1 MSITKRDLAILSAHT
16 GVLIGDIIEYKRY
29 LDEILSEGSLDGVE
43 ELDDIDKVIKVKS
56 KKDFLE
62 VEGKLNYLSI
72 IRTDYSQDISL
83 LESAN
88 EEIDYVLNSNKSD
101 EVKIQYLKNA
111 SRFINKVIGNLSEEG

>member
-1 MSITKRDLAILSAHT
+1 MTITKRDLAILSAHT
-16 GVLIGDIIEYKRY
+16 GVRIGDIIEYKRY

-62 VEGKLNYLSI
+62 VEGKLIYLSI
-72 IRTDYSQDISL
+72 IGTDYSQDISL

-88 EEIDYVLNSNKSD
+88 EEIGYVLSSNKSD
-101 EVKIQYLKNA
+101 EIKAQYLSNA
-111 SRFINKVIGNLSEEG
+111 SRFINTVINNLSEEG

>member
-1 MSITKRDLAILSAHT
+1 MTITKRDLAVLSAHT

-29 LDEILSEGSLDGVE
+29 LDEILDDGSLDGVE
-43 ELDDIDKVIKVKS
+43 ELVDIDKVIKVKS
-56 KKDFLE
+56 KKDFLK

-83 LESAN
+83 LESAD

-111 SRFINKVIGNLSEEG
+111 SRYINMVIKNLYKEG

>member
-16 GVLIGDIIEYKRY
+16 GVLIGDIIEYKKY
-29 LDEILSEGSLDGVE
+29 LDEILNDGSLDGAE
-43 ELDDIDKVIKVKS
+43 ELDDIDKVIKVNS

-62 VEGKLNYLSI
+62 VEGKLNYLSLI
-72 IRTDYSQDISL
+72 EQDFSQDISL
-83 LESAN
+83 LESAD

-111 SRFINKVIGNLSEEG
+111 SRFINKVINNLSEEG